1 MADGFAGGFDVADIE
16 GLYRNVDTV
25 SASYWRWK
33 IVSPVAVDIG
43 CLSFGV
49 SLEFERGCWVEHDG
63 EEVVV
68 WVFKNGD
75 VLVRHLHGERWLLGV
90 APLSELSYLRPADAV
105 SEHVLTLQGQWGK
118 SDGPVELTW
127 LEVQAGMERAERC
140 VAKWPKW
147 KRDLQ

>member
-1 MADGFAGGFDVADIE
+1 MMTRGPMLLDDWDLHDTDVDENLECAILHDQELERARMLCRESLGIAE
-16 GLYRNVDTV
+16 
-25 SASYWRWK
+25 
-33 IVSPVAVDIG
+33 PVI
-43 CLSFGV
+43 
-49 SLEFERGCWVEHDG
+49 ERGCWVEHDV